1 MGKAT
6 GFMEYEREGNG
17 SVSPKERIRDFSEF
31 KIPMSGERRREQASR
46 CMNCG
51 VPFCQAGAVYA
62 GMMSGCPLHNLIP
75 EWNDEIYRE
84 NWREALS
91 RLLKTNN
98 FPEFTG
104 RVCPAL
110 CEAACT
116 CGLNGQPVTVHD
128 NELAIIEKG
137 FENGWMTPQIPEVRS
152 GKRVA
157 VVGSGPSGLAVA
169 DQLNQRGHSV
179 TVFERDR
186 RPGGLLM
193 YGIPNMKLD
202 KKIVSRRI
210 DLMKSEGIIFRTETD
225 VGKDISFEELK
236 REFDAIV
243 ICCGAKKPRDLK
255 VEGRDV
261 EGVYFAVD
269 FLSMATEKV
278 IGDADGFAITA
289 KDKNVIIVG
298 GGDTGNDCVG
308 TCIRQGCK
316 SVAQLEMLARPPL
329 KRAEN
334 NPWPQWPRV
343 CKTDYGQEESIA
355 VFGGDPRI
363 YQTTV
368 KKFHADDKGNLC
380 SITTVKLTPKKDEAS
395 GRTVM
400 TEVEGSEED
409 MPCELLLI
417 AAGFVGC
424 EDYVAEAFGAEKN
437 ARGCISTENGKYS
450 TSVKGVFA
458 AGDGRRGQSLVVHAI
473 AEGRACAKEVDEYLM
488 GYSNMI

>member
-1 MGKAT
+1 
-6 GFMEYEREGNG
+6 
-17 SVSPKERIRDFSEF
+17 
-31 KIPMSGERRREQASR
+31 
-46 CMNCG
+46 
-51 VPFCQAGAVYA
+51 
-62 GMMSGCPLHNLIP
+62 
-75 EWNDEIYRE
+75 
-84 NWREALS
+84 
-91 RLLKTNN
+91 
-98 FPEFTG
+98 
-104 RVCPAL
+104 
-110 CEAACT
+110 
-116 CGLNGQPVTVHD
+116 
-128 NELAIIEKG
+128 
-137 FENGWMTPQIPEVRS
+137 
-152 GKRVA
+152 
-157 VVGSGPSGLAVA
+157 
-169 DQLNQRGHSV
+169 
-179 TVFERDR
+179 
-186 RPGGLLM
+186 M

-368 KKFHADDKGNLC
+368 KKLHADDKGNLC

-473 AEGRACAKEVDEYLM
+473 DEGRACAKEVDEYLM